1 MKLPDLKVEAFS
13 MIPVRIVD
21 SMIIMSKAEV
31 QVTVEEISG
40 RALSKAEV
48 ENLPGTEGPSC
59 FEKLFDEPEDVTDYE

>member
-31 QVTVEEISG
+31 QVIVEGITEKK
-40 RALSKAEV
+40 LTDNELK
-48 ENLPGTEGPSC
+48 NLPGSDEPSC
-59 FEKLFDEPEDVTDYE
+59 FEKYFDEPEDETDYE